1 MSFLKH
7 SLDTYNQI
15 AWFLQL
21 DYFMRVSDVDA
32 VFPLLPLHPD
42 VWPFFM
48 FRFYAGSS
56 DVLSLFMHV
65 CGDFG
70 AAGMPGT
77 FKIFFADVV
86 QGMARSV
93 QVLTLPMPIY
103 VDDCTLIGD
112 DPQHVDAEMVA
123 FHEWAWRVCGVA
135 IKDRL
140 AAREQ
145 LALGF

>member
-1 MSFLKH
+1 MCFRSSCMS
-7 SLDTYNQI
+7 
-15 AWFLQL
+15 
-21 DYFMRVSDVDA
+21 V
-32 VFPLLPLHPD
+32 
-42 VWPFFM
+42 
-48 FRFYAGSS
+48 
-56 DVLSLFMHV
+56 
-65 CGDFG
+65 G
-70 AAGMPGT
+70 AAGMPGA

-103 VDDCTLIGD
+103 VDDCTLIGG